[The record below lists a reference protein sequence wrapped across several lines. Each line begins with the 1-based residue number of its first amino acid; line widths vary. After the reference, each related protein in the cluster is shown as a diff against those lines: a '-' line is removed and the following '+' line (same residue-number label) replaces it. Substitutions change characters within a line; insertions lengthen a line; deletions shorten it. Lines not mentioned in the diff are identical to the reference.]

1 MNIESRIAT
10 ATARD
15 AGRNVVHH
23 VYVNGEIVAT
33 RRSAHRYHFAICKW
47 VGSRDDGSRTVV
59 VKRWSRDSKCSRSA
73 GEFAVYAESI

>member
-1 MNIESRIAT
+1 MNIARNIAT

-33 RRSAHRYHFAICKW
+33 RRSAHRYRFAICKW
-47 VGSRDDGSRTVV
+47 ITAHDGSRTVV

-73 GEFAVYAESI
+73 REFAVYAESID